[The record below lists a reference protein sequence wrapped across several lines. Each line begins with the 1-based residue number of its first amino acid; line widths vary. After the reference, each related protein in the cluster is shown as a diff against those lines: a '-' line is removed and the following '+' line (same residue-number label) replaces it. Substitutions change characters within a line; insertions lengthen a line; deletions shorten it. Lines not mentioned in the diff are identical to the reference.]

1 MKFINKIL
9 ILCLIVIAAGSTSCE
24 RELDMPI
31 VNSMPPALQ
40 VVVKDATNAPVAGA
54 NVNLYRDKTAW
65 ENEGDPLSSGQT
77 SNEGVFVFSKE
88 VLKDP
93 GIFYL
98 ITQKD
103 GMKVK
108 STTPYL
114 ILNDGKT
121 YFNVV
126 LK

>member
-9 ILCLIVIAAGSTSCE
+9 ISCMILVSVGSASCE
-24 RELDMPI
+24 RELDIPI
-31 VNSMPPALQ
+31 VSSTPPALQ
-40 VVVKDATNAPVAGA
+40 VVVKDAGNAPVAGA
-54 NVNLYRDKTAW
+54 TVNLYRDKTAW

-77 SNEGVFVFSKE
+77 TNEGVFVFSKD

-103 GMKVK
+103 GLMVK

>member
-1 MKFINKIL
+1 MIL
-9 ILCLIVIAAGSTSCE
+9 VSVGSASCK
-24 RELDMPI
+24 RELDIPI
-31 VNSMPPALQ
+31 VSSTPPALQ
-40 VVVKDATNAPVAGA
+40 VVVKDAGNAPVAGA
-54 NVNLYRDKTAW
+54 TVNLYRDKTAW

-77 SNEGVFVFSKE
+77 TNEGVFVFSKD

-103 GMKVK
+103 GLMVK

>member
-9 ILCLIVIAAGSTSCE
+9 ISCMILVSVGSASCE
-24 RELDMPI
+24 RELDIPI
-31 VNSMPPALQ
+31 VSLTTPALQ
-40 VVVKDATNAPVAGA
+40 VVVKDAGNAPVAGA
-54 NVNLYRDKTAW
+54 TVNLYRDKTAW

-77 SNEGVFVFSKE
+77 TNEGVFVFSKD

-103 GMKVK
+103 GLMVK